1 MLIGKLKRIRRGYS
15 LLQEKLSKIDDRL
28 EQVQQSIGRVEQR
41 QSQSI
46 ASMNVA
52 DHEYKVYSQW
62 GEDGI
67 IQFLIEAVGVKNRTF
82 VEFGVEDYSEANT
95 RNLLHNANWSG
106 LVIDGSEANTKTIK
120 ASSYYWKYNLKVE
133 HAFISAEN
141 INDIIE
147 GAGLSGEIG
156 LLSVDIDGNDYWV
169 WRSITSVT
177 PDIVVVE
184 YNSRLGSSKAIT
196 VPYDPA
202 FERAKA
208 HYSMIYFG
216 ASLRALAIL
225 GEEKGYDLV
234 GCSSS
239 GINAFFVKKEKRPKN
254 LPKLTVEQAFVE
266 SNVRESRN
274 ELGEM
279 TFLNKQEEQNIL
291 KGMKFVEIKN

>member
-15 LLQEKLSKIDDRL
+15 LIQEKLSIIDSRL
-28 EQVQQSIGRVEQR
+28 EQVQQSIGRVEER
-41 QSQSI
+41 QSRNI
-46 ASMNVA
+46 ASMAVA

-67 IQFLIEAVGVKNRTF
+67 IQFLVDAVGVKNRTF
-82 VEFGVEDYSEANT
+82 VEFGVEDYTEANT

-106 LVIDGSEANTKTIK
+106 LVIDGSEANTGAIK
-120 ASSYYWKYNLKVE
+120 GSGYYWKYNLKVE
-133 HAFISAEN
+133 QAFIDAEN
-141 INDIIE
+141 INSIIKR
-147 GAGLSGEIG
+147 AGLSGDIG

-169 WRSITSVT
+169 WKAITSVM

-184 YNSRLGSSKAIT
+184 YNSRLGNTKSIT

-202 FERAKA
+202 FERSKA

-239 GINAFFVKKEKRPKN
+239 GVNAFFVRREKRPKN

-274 ELGEM
+274 ESGEM
-279 TFLNKQEEQNIL
+279 VFLSKQEEQDIL
-291 KGMKFVEIKN
+291 KGMEFVEIKK